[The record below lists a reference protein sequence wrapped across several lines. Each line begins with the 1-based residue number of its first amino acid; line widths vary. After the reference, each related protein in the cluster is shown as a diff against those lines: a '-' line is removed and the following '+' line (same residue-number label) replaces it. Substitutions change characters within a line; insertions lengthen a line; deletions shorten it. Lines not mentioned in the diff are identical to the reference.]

1 MKKYKKI
8 RTLGHRENENIF
20 TVNDDKIIIQE
31 KLDGSNFRFWRE
43 GDKLIFGSR
52 NVNNLDKNNHQF
64 SATINYLKE
73 KIDVDKLDPDIIYI
87 GEAMKKHSIN
97 YDWGNIPKFIGYDV
111 VYKDNGLP
119 LSYKLAIKEFNKIG
133 LEFVRVIFEGTAYEV
148 RNNIDLNS
156 FLDKDSPYRE
166 AGRPEGIVI
175 KNYDRLNQF
184 GRPLYAKMV
193 RDDFKEKNKVKF
205 DNKKTKK
212 RDALYIT
219 EKYATEARI
228 KKIILKM
235 VNNEGKN
242 LSREL
247 MNSLIPKVIKD
258 ILSESIIEIYEE
270 DKRVNRIDFN
280 MLHELVPKKCLR
292 VLDNM
297 IANNTNGGVIDG

>member
-1 MKKYKKI
+1 
-8 RTLGHRENENIF
+8 
-20 TVNDDKIIIQE
+20 
-31 KLDGSNFRFWRE
+31 
-43 GDKLIFGSR
+43 
-52 NVNNLDKNNHQF
+52 
-64 SATINYLKE
+64 
-73 KIDVDKLDPDIIYI
+73 
-87 GEAMKKHSIN
+87 
-97 YDWGNIPKFIGYDV
+97 
-111 VYKDNGLP
+111 
-119 LSYKLAIKEFNKIG
+119 
-133 LEFVRVIFEGTAYEV
+133 
-148 RNNIDLNS
+148 
-156 FLDKDSPYRE
+156 
-166 AGRPEGIVI
+166 
-175 KNYDRLNQF
+175 
-184 GRPLYAKMV
+184 MV

>member
-111 VYKDNGLP
+111 VYK
-119 LSYKLAIKEFNKIG
+119 IKIM
-133 LEFVRVIFEGTAYEV
+133 AY
-148 RNNIDLNS
+148 
-156 FLDKDSPYRE
+156 
-166 AGRPEGIVI
+166 
-175 KNYDRLNQF
+175 
-184 GRPLYAKMV
+184 LY
-193 RDDFKEKNKVKF
+193 
-205 DNKKTKK
+205 
-212 RDALYIT
+212 
-219 EKYATEARI
+219 
-228 KKIILKM
+228 
-235 VNNEGKN
+235 
-242 LSREL
+242 
-247 MNSLIPKVIKD
+247 LI
-258 ILSESIIEIYEE
+258 
-270 DKRVNRIDFN
+270 N
-280 MLHELVPKKCLR
+280 
-292 VLDNM
+292 
-297 IANNTNGGVIDG
+297 